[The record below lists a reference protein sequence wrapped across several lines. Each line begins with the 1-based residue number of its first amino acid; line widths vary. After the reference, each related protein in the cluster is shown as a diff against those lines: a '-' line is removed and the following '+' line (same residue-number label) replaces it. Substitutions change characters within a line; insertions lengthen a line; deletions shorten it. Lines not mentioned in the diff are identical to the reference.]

1 MIKRWTGLAVA
12 SLMAGAIAFGGA
24 RAQDQDKERYYWIAS
39 LSTVPLFLAHDYPAL
54 RAEAERLG
62 VSIEFAGPENI
73 DIESQNNILQQIAAS
88 NPAGILF
95 MPFGEG
101 HNEIIN
107 QVIADGIPLVTID
120 GDAPNSDRIAY
131 AGTDWQ
137 ELGKTQAG
145 VMADLLGGEGEIML
159 SAIIPND
166 NTRKAREGIEAALA
180 DYPGIKLLGLQNDK
194 GDVAEAARLTAA
206 ALQANPNIKGFIGI
220 DTAAAGIARA
230 ISEAGLE
237 GEVKVV
243 AVNDTPDVIEAVKA
257 GTIQATVVQKREAF
271 EVWALRFLYEINH
284 PSSEPIATY
293 ANLGFPMVPSQALF
307 GAVVV
312 DADNVDALYP

>member
-1 MIKRWTGLAVA
+1 MKRRIVTGLAALFAGLV
-12 SLMAGAIAFGGA
+12 SLAPV
-24 RAQDQDKERYYWIAS
+24 RAAEPEQYYWIAS

-54 RAEAERLG
+54 KAEAKRLG
-62 VSIEFAGPENI
+62 VSIDFAGPENI
-73 DIESQNNILQQIAAS
+73 DIEAQNNILQQIAS
-88 NPAGILF
+88 KKPAGILF

-107 QVIADGIPLVTID
+107 QVLADGIPLVTID
-120 GDAPNSDRIAY
+120 GDAPNSNRIAY
-131 AGTDWQ
+131 AGTDWY
-137 ELGKTQAG
+137 ELGVAQART
-145 VMADLLGGEGEIML
+145 MAKLLDDKGEIML

-166 NTRKAREGIEAALA
+166 NTRKAREGIEAELA
-180 DYPGIKLLGLQNDK
+180 KHPGIKLLGLQNDK
-194 GDVAEAARLTAA
+194 GEVAEAAKLTAA
-206 ALQANPNIKGFIGI
+206 ALQANPDLSGFIAI

-230 ISEAGLE
+230 VTEAGLD
-237 GEVKVV
+237 GKVKIV

-284 PSSEPIATY
+284 PSSEPMAAY
-293 ANLGFPMVPSQALF
+293 AKQGFPMVPTQALF

-312 DADNVDALYP
+312 GPENVATLYP

>member
-1 MIKRWTGLAVA
+1 MKRRTGLGLAA
-12 SLMAGAIAFGGA
+12 LLAGALSFGQA
-24 RAQDQDKERYYWIAS
+24 QAQDTEQYYWIAS

-54 RAEAERLG
+54 KAEAERLG
-62 VSIEFAGPENI
+62 VSIDFAGPENI
-73 DIESQNNILQQIAAS
+73 DIEAQNNILQQIAAKK
-88 NPAGILF
+88 PAGILF

-101 HNEIIN
+101 HNELIN
-107 QVIADGIPLVTID
+107 QVLADGVPLVTID

-131 AGTDWQ
+131 AGTDWY
-137 ELGKTQAG
+137 ELGVAQAKT
-145 VMADLLGGEGEIML
+145 MAKLLDGKGEIML

-180 DYPGIKLLGLQNDK
+180 DYPDIKLLGLQNDK

-206 ALQANPNIKGFIGI
+206 ALQANPEISGFICI

-230 ISEAGLE
+230 VSEAGME
-237 GEVKVV
+237 GEVKIV

-284 PSSEPIATY
+284 PSSEPMAAY
-293 ANLGFPMVPSQALF
+293 AKQGFPMVPSQALF

-312 DADNVDALYP
+312 DGDNVETLYP